1 LIVMSDAWL
10 PVLNFERTG
19 SLLGA
24 INALTIHHKLLLAG
38 REDQARD
45 EEARRAV
52 EVLKRFLS
60 RVASVA
66 AANREQDHLPTL
78 GADPRLAR
86 LISSGPGDGGLGL
99 RELAA
104 EVMAL
109 LDSSDVAAQ
118 RSLVGALG
126 ELRSL
131 LERQVQ
137 NDAAGIV
144 GDV

>member
-1 LIVMSDAWL
+1 MSEAWL

-38 REDQARD
+38 REDRSRD
-45 EEARRAV
+45 EEARRAA
-52 EVLKRFLS
+52 ELIRRFLS
-60 RVASVA
+60 RVISVA
-66 AANREQDHLPTL
+66 AANRVQDNLPTL

-86 LISSGPGDGGLGL
+86 LISSSPGDSGFGL
-99 RELAA
+99 RELAT
-104 EVMAL
+104 EVIAL
-109 LDSSDVAAQ
+109 LDLPDAAAQ
-118 RSLVGALG
+118 RSLVSALS
-126 ELRSL
+126 ELRTL

>member
-1 LIVMSDAWL
+1 MSETWL
-10 PVLNFERTG
+10 PALNFERTG

-38 REDQARD
+38 CEDRVRD
-45 EEARRAV
+45 DEATRAITS
-52 EVLKRFLS
+52 LKKFLG
-60 RVASVA
+60 RVVSVA
-66 AANREQDHLPTL
+66 EANRQQDNLPTL

-86 LISSGPGDGGLGL
+86 LISSAAGDSGCGLQ
-99 RELAA
+99 ELAT

-109 LDSSDVAAQ
+109 LDLDDTAAQ
-118 RSLVGALG
+118 RSLIAALS

-137 NDAAGIV
+137 IDAAGIV